1 MRDQREPRIGPA
13 SRRAGVVSL
22 YHGHGPSER
31 ERALATVGW
40 RILKTLCT
48 VDPDGEPAVVSVAD
62 RVALRE
68 ALQMPEGR

>member
-1 MRDQREPRIGPA
+1 M
-13 SRRAGVVSL
+13 SVF
-22 YHGHGPSER
+22 HGGPSER

-40 RILKTLCT
+40 RVLKTLCT

-68 ALQMPEGR
+68 ALQMPEGA